1 MTALANLIAI
11 SYDEK
16 LTRER
21 DISETTTTY
30 RIEKIFDKKEFCLFS
45 VRKKIFLLLITMY
58 DDGGMCLQI
67 SASRYHF
74 NYS

>member
-45 VRKKIFLLLITMY
+45 AKEIFLLLITMY

>member
-45 VRKKIFLLLITMY
+45 AREKNLFAFDYYV
-58 DDGGMCLQI
+58 
-67 SASRYHF
+67 
-74 NYS
+74 

>member
-45 VRKKIFLLLITMY
+45 VRKKNLFAFDY
-58 DDGGMCLQI
+58 
-67 SASRYHF
+67 YV
-74 NYS
+74 